1 MEFTHILTEN
11 LRKKTSNFIISNI
24 IMYEMLIHH
33 RQIKHYPSLFVHK

>member
-11 LRKKTSNFIISNI
+11 LRKKTINFITSNI

-33 RQIKHYPSLFVHK
+33 QQIKNYRSLFVHK